1 MYWQAPQI
9 DVSGIKPSNLTNAGL
24 LIATLMSQGQEV
36 IEVKLGQISID
47 EESRAWTMA
56 RLQEESLRILE

>member
-1 MYWQAPQI
+1 MYSQAPQI

-36 IEVKLGQISID
+36 IEVKLVVQVSKSGEDFMRVIFNP
-47 EESRAWTMA
+47 
-56 RLQEESLRILE
+56 LE